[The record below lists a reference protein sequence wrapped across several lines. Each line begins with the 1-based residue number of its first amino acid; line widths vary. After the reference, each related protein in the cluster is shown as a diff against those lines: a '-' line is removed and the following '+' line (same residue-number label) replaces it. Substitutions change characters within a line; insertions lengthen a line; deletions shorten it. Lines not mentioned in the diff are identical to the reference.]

1 MTQRMTQPI
10 AKIAVFGDIMIDSYW
25 IGSTNRISPESPVPV
40 VNINHTENR
49 LGGAANV
56 ALNISKMNCPVT
68 LSGLVGVDHNAEELK
83 NLCQKNAIQ
92 TDFVAENGFATIMKL
107 RVISRQQ
114 HIVRCD
120 FEEAPELTP
129 ALTQKITDSLHKIID
144 QNDLIV
150 LSDYNKGFLSDPQ
163 SLIQYARSQG
173 KFVMIDPKGDDFT
186 KYRGASLITPNTSE
200 FEGVVGKCKDEATLF
215 AKAEALRE
223 ELELEALLVTR
234 SEKGMTLFEKGKAPV
249 TFSAKAQDVFDVT
262 GAGDTV
268 IAMLAT
274 QIAKGTS
281 LPQACKIA
289 NVAASIVVG
298 KMGASYV
305 TQEELDFALGQSDRP
320 HNLVLSKEALLHE
333 VKRAKMNN
341 ETVVMT
347 NGCFDLLHR
356 GHVKY
361 LEEASKLGH
370 HLIVALNSDSSV
382 KRLKGESRPVMDEV
396 SRATVL
402 ASLSSVAWVTLFE
415 EDTPE
420 ELIKAVLPDVLV
432 KGSDYSVEQIAGAEA
447 VINNGG
453 KVELIDFVD
462 GYSTSK
468 AIEKITNSQQ
478 SSR

>member
-1 MTQRMTQPI
+1 
-10 AKIAVFGDIMIDSYW
+10 
-25 IGSTNRISPESPVPV
+25 
-40 VNINHTENR
+40 
-49 LGGAANV
+49 
-56 ALNISKMNCPVT
+56 
-68 LSGLVGVDHNAEELK
+68 
-83 NLCQKNAIQ
+83 LCQQNAIQ
-92 TDFVAENGFATIMKL
+92 TQFVAESGFPTIMKL

-120 FEEAPELTP
+120 FEETPDLTP
-129 ALTQKITDSLHKIID
+129 ALISKITESLKTTID

-173 KFVMIDPKGDDFT
+173 KFVIIDPKGDDFS

-200 FEGVVGKCKDEATLF
+200 FEGVVGKCKDEAELF
-215 AKAEALRE
+215 SKDEKLRA
-223 ELELEALLVTR
+223 ELELDALLITR
-234 SEKGMTLFEKGKAPV
+234 SEKGMTLLEKDKAPV

-274 QIAKGTS
+274 QIAKGTP

-305 TQEELDFALGQSDRP
+305 TQDELNYALGQSDRP
-320 HNLVLSKEALLHE
+320 HNLVLSKEELLHE
-333 VKRAKMNN
+333 VKRSKMNN

-347 NGCFDLLHR
+347 NGCFDILHR

-370 HLIVALNSDSSV
+370 HLIVALDSDASV
-382 KRLKGESRPVMDEV
+382 KRLKGESRPIMDEA

-402 ASLSSVAWVTLFE
+402 ASLSSVAWVTLFD
-415 EDTPE
+415 EDT
-420 ELIKAVLPDVLV
+420 
-432 KGSDYSVEQIAGAEA
+432 
-447 VINNGG
+447 
-453 KVELIDFVD
+453 
-462 GYSTSK
+462 
-468 AIEKITNSQQ
+468 
-478 SSR
+478 

>member
-1 MTQRMTQPI
+1 MTQSI
-10 AKIAVFGDIMIDSYW
+10 GKIAVFGDIMIDSYW

-56 ALNISKMNCPVT
+56 ALNISKMAIPVT
-68 LSGLVGVDHNAEELK
+68 LSGLVGVDQNAQELQS
-83 NLCQKNAIQ
+83 LCQSNDIQ
-92 TDFVAENGFATIMKL
+92 TDFIAEQGFATIMKL

-120 FEEAPELTP
+120 FEETPDLTP
-129 ALTQKITDSLHKIID
+129 ALTTKITTALKTIID

-163 SLIQYARSQG
+163 ALIQYARSQG
-173 KFVMIDPKGDDFT
+173 KFVIIDPKGDDFS

-200 FEGVVGKCKDEATLF
+200 FEGVVGKCKDEAELF
-215 AKAEALRE
+215 ARAEALRA
-223 ELELEALLVTR
+223 ELDLGALLVTR
-234 SEKGMTLFEKGKAPV
+234 SEKGMTLFEKDRAPV

-274 QIAKGTS
+274 HIAKGIP

-289 NVAASIVVG
+289 NAAASIVVG

-305 TQEELDFALGQSDRP
+305 TQEELDYALGQSDRP

-347 NGCFDLLHR
+347 NGCFDILHR

-370 HLIVALNSDSSV
+370 HLIVALNSDASV
-382 KRLKGESRPVMDEV
+382 KRLKGESRPIMDEM

-402 ASLSSVAWVTLFE
+402 ASLSSVAWVTLFD

-420 ELIKAVLPDVLV
+420 SLIKAILPDVLV
-432 KGSDYSVEQIAGAEA
+432 KGSDYKVEDIAGADA
-447 VINNGG
+447 IINNGG
-453 KVELIDFVD
+453 RVELIDFVD

-468 AIEKITNSQQ
+468 AIEKIIASKAE
-478 SSR
+478 

>member
-1 MTQRMTQPI
+1 MKNSI
-10 AKIAVFGDIMIDSYW
+10 GKIAVFGDIMIDSYW

-56 ALNISKMNCPVT
+56 ALNISKMECPVT
-68 LSGLVGVDHNAEELK
+68 LSGLVGIDGNAKELQE
-83 NLCQKNAIQ
+83 LCHQHHITTQ
-92 TDFVAENGFATIMKL
+92 FVAEASFPTIKKL
-107 RVISRQQ
+107 RIISRQQ

-120 FEEAPELTP
+120 FEEAPDLTP
-129 ALTQKITDSLHKIID
+129 ALTAKITQSLKTTID
-144 QNDLIV
+144 ENDLIV

-163 SLIQYARSQG
+163 ALIQHARAQG
-173 KFVMIDPKGDDFT
+173 KFVIIDPKGDDFS
-186 KYRGASLITPNTSE
+186 KYRGASLLTPNTSE
-200 FEGVVGKCKDEATLF
+200 FEIVAGKCRDEAELF
-215 AKAEALRE
+215 AKAEKLRI
-223 ELELEALLVTR
+223 ELDLEALLITR
-234 SEKGMTLFEKGKAPV
+234 SEKGMTLFERDKEPV

-268 IAMLAT
+268 IAMIAT
-274 QIAKGTS
+274 QLAKGTP

-289 NVAASIVVG
+289 NIAASIVVG

-305 TQEELDFALGQSDRP
+305 TQEELDYELGQSDRP

-341 ETVVMT
+341 ETIVMT

-370 HLIVALNSDSSV
+370 HLIVALNSDASV
-382 KRLKGESRPVMDEV
+382 KRLKGDLRPIMDEK

-402 ASLSSVAWVTLFE
+402 ASLSSVAWVTLFD

-420 ELIKAVLPDVLV
+420 ALIREVLPDVLV
-432 KGSDYSVEQIAGAEA
+432 KGSDYRVEEIAGADA

-453 KVELIDFVD
+453 RVELIDFVD
-462 GYSTSK
+462 GYSTSS
-468 AIEKITNSQQ
+468 AIEKIIASQQ
-478 SSR
+478 

>member
-1 MTQRMTQPI
+1 MTQSI
-10 AKIAVFGDIMIDSYW
+10 GKIAVFGDIMIDSYW

-56 ALNISKMNCPVT
+56 ALNISKMECPVT
-68 LSGLVGVDHNAEELK
+68 LAGLVGEDAHAQELEA
-83 NLCQKNAIQ
+83 LCLSNDIQ
-92 TDFVAENGFATIMKL
+92 TDFVAEKGFATIMKL

-120 FEEAPELTP
+120 FEEAPILTT
-129 ALTQKITDSLHKIID
+129 ALLNKITASLQAVID
-144 QNDLIV
+144 HSDLIV
-150 LSDYNKGFLSDPQ
+150 LSDYNKGFLSNPQ
-163 SLIQYARSQG
+163 ALIQYAKAQG
-173 KFVMIDPKGDDFT
+173 KYVIIDPKGNDFS
-186 KYRGASLITPNTSE
+186 KYHGASLLTPNTSE
-200 FEGVVGKCKDEATLF
+200 FEGVVGQCKDEAELF
-215 AKAEALRE
+215 AKAEQMRA
-223 ELELEALLVTR
+223 ELELDALLITR
-234 SEKGMTLFEKGKAPV
+234 SEKGMTLFEKEKAPV

-268 IAMLAT
+268 IAMIAT
-274 QIAKGTS
+274 QLAKGTP

-305 TQEELDFALGQSDRP
+305 TQAELDYAMGQSDRP

-341 ETVVMT
+341 ETIVMT

-370 HLIVALNSDSSV
+370 HLIVALNSDDSV
-382 KRLKGESRPVMDEV
+382 KRLKGELRPIMDET

-402 ASLSSVAWVTLFE
+402 ASLSSVAWVTLFD

-420 ELIKAVLPDVLV
+420 SLINAVLPDVLV
-432 KGSDYSVEQIAGAEA
+432 KGSDYTVDQIAGADA
-447 VINNGG
+447 VISNGG
-453 KVELIDFVD
+453 RVELIDFVD

-468 AIEKITNSQQ
+468 AIEKIIASETGNKG
-478 SSR
+478 

>member
-1 MTQRMTQPI
+1 MTQSI
-10 AKIAVFGDIMIDSYW
+10 GKIAVFGDIMIDSYW

-56 ALNISKMNCPVT
+56 ALNISKMECPVT
-68 LSGLVGVDHNAEELK
+68 LAGLVGVDAHAQELET
-83 NLCQKNAIQ
+83 LCLSNEIQ
-92 TDFVAENGFATIMKL
+92 TDFVAEKGFATIMKL

-120 FEEAPELTP
+120 FEEAPVLTP
-129 ALTQKITDSLHKIID
+129 DLLNKITTSLQATID
-144 QNDLIV
+144 QSDLIV
-150 LSDYNKGFLSDPQ
+150 LSDYSKGFLSDPQ
-163 SLIQYARSQG
+163 SLIQYAKAQG
-173 KFVMIDPKGDDFT
+173 KQIIIDPKGDDFS
-186 KYRGASLITPNTSE
+186 KYHGASLITPNTSE
-200 FEGVVGKCKDEATLF
+200 FERVVGKCEDEATLF
-215 AKAEALRE
+215 EKAEKMRADLD
-223 ELELEALLVTR
+223 LGALLITR
-234 SEKGMTLFEKGKAPV
+234 SEKGMTLFEKDKAPV

-268 IAMLAT
+268 IAMIAT
-274 QIAKGTS
+274 QLAKGTP

-305 TQEELDFALGQSDRP
+305 TQSELDYAMGQSDRP

-341 ETVVMT
+341 ETIVMT

-370 HLIVALNSDSSV
+370 HLIVALNSDDSV
-382 KRLKGESRPVMDEV
+382 KRLKGELRPIMDET

-402 ASLSSVAWVTLFE
+402 ASLSSVAWVTLFD

-420 ELIKAVLPDVLV
+420 SLINAVLPDVLV
-432 KGSDYSVEQIAGAEA
+432 KGSDYTVDQIAGAEA

-453 KVELIDFVD
+453 RVELIDFVD

-468 AIEKITNSQQ
+468 AIAKIIASEK
-478 SSR
+478 

>member
-1 MTQRMTQPI
+1 MKNSI
-10 AKIAVFGDIMIDSYW
+10 GKIAVFGDIMIDSYW

-56 ALNISKMNCPVT
+56 ALNISKMSCPVT
-68 LSGLVGVDHNAEELK
+68 LSGLVGVDSNAQELQQ
-83 NLCQKNAIQ
+83 LCNKHHITTQ
-92 TDFVAENGFATIMKL
+92 FVAEPNFPTIKKL
-107 RVISRQQ
+107 RIISRQQ

-129 ALTQKITDSLHKIID
+129 TLTAKITQSLKAAID
-144 QNDLIV
+144 ENDLIV

-163 SLIQYARSQG
+163 MLIQHARTQG
-173 KFVMIDPKGDDFT
+173 KFVIIDPKGDDFS
-186 KYRGASLITPNTSE
+186 KYYGASLLTPNTNE
-200 FEGVVGKCKDEATLF
+200 FETVAGKCRDEAELF
-215 AKAEALRE
+215 TKAEKLRI
-223 ELELEALLVTR
+223 ELDLDALLITR
-234 SEKGMTLFEKGKAPV
+234 SEKGMTLFERNKEPV

-268 IAMLAT
+268 IAMIAT
-274 QIAKGTS
+274 QLAKGVS

-289 NVAASIVVG
+289 NIAASIVVG

-305 TQEELDFALGQSDRP
+305 TQDELDYELGQSDRP

-341 ETVVMT
+341 ETIVMT

-370 HLIVALNSDSSV
+370 HLIVALNSDTSV
-382 KRLKGESRPVMDEV
+382 KRLKGALRPIMDEK

-402 ASLSSVAWVTLFE
+402 ASLSSVAWVTLFD

-420 ELIKAVLPDVLV
+420 SLIREVLPDVLV
-432 KGSDYSVEQIAGAEA
+432 KGSDYQIEEIAGADA

-453 KVELIDFVD
+453 RVELIDFVD
-462 GYSTSK
+462 GYSTSN
-468 AIEKITNSQQ
+468 AIEKIIASQ
-478 SSR
+478 

>member
-1 MTQRMTQPI
+1 MTQSI
-10 AKIAVFGDIMIDSYW
+10 GKVAVFGDIMIDSYW

-56 ALNISKMNCPVT
+56 ALNISKMECPIT
-68 LSGLVGVDHNAEELK
+68 LAGLVGIDAHAKELES
-83 NLCQKNAIQ
+83 LCQTNNIE
-92 TDFVAENGFATIMKL
+92 TDFVEEKGFSTIMKL

-120 FEEAPELTP
+120 FEEAPNLTP
-129 ALTQKITDSLHKIID
+129 ALIAKITDSLKATID
-144 QNDLIV
+144 ENDIIV

-163 SLIQYARSQG
+163 ALIQYARSNN
-173 KFVMIDPKGDDFT
+173 KTVIIDPKGDDFS

-200 FEGVVGKCKDEATLF
+200 FELVVGHCKTEEILF
-215 AKAEALRE
+215 AKAEALRA
-223 ELELEALLVTR
+223 ELELDALLITR
-234 SEKGMTLFEKGKAPV
+234 SEKGMTLFEKDKAPV

-268 IAMLAT
+268 IAMIAT
-274 QIAKGTS
+274 QLAKGTP

-305 TQEELDFALGQSDRP
+305 TQDELDYALGQSDRP

-347 NGCFDLLHR
+347 NGCFDILHR

-370 HLIVALNSDSSV
+370 HLIVALNSDASV
-382 KRLKGESRPVMDEV
+382 KRLKGETRPIMDET

-402 ASLSSVAWVTLFE
+402 ASLSSVAWVTLFD

-420 ELIKAVLPDVLV
+420 SLINAVLPDVLV
-432 KGSDYSVEQIAGAEA
+432 KGSDYTVDQIAGADA

-453 KVELIDFVD
+453 RVELIDFID

-468 AIEKITNSQQ
+468 AIEKIIASEK
-478 SSR
+478 